1 MNYIWTLAIAFVG
14 GFVGVKLRIPAGALV
29 GAAIAVGGASV
40 LQTYELPP
48 IPSQTR
54 FVLQVGLG
62 ILLGATLDRET
73 VLAMRELWRPAL
85 MCAAIAVGTGVL
97 SGLAISK
104 LLGMEPLTALLGTAP
119 GGLSDISLIAL
130 DMGAQGS
137 TVLIMHLTRL
147 ISVIAIVPWIV
158 RAIARMSANAG

>member
-1 MNYIWTLAIAFVG
+1 MNYLWTLAIALLG
-14 GFVGVKLRIPAGALV
+14 GFIGMKLRIPAGALV
-29 GAAIAVGGASV
+29 GAAFAVGSANVLGAFD
-40 LQTYELPP
+40 LPP

-73 VLAMRELWRPAL
+73 VVAMRELWRPAL
-85 MCAAIAVGTGVL
+85 MCAAIAISTGVF
-97 SGLAISK
+97 SGLAISR

-158 RAIARMSANAG
+158 RAIARMGATAG

>member
-1 MNYIWTLAIAFVG
+1 
-14 GFVGVKLRIPAGALV
+14 
-29 GAAIAVGGASV
+29 
-40 LQTYELPP
+40 
-48 IPSQTR
+48 
-54 FVLQVGLG
+54 
-62 ILLGATLDRET
+62 TLDRET
-73 VLAMRELWRPAL
+73 FIAMRELWQPAL
-85 MCAAIAVGTGVL
+85 MCAAIAISTGVL

-158 RAIARMSANAG
+158 RAIARMGTTAG